1 MQSDELCCSGWVWL
15 SRQGTCQLSM
25 LVRFGQHAVGCQGS
39 RKLPE
44 RMVLGCEGLT
54 PARDVLSVQ
63 IGEQM
68 TAYMAVSFINL
79 ESSTVAGCVGL
90 CFCDVLL
97 R

>member
-44 RMVLGCEGLT
+44 RMVSGCEGLT

-63 IGEQM
+63 NWSADDGIH
-68 TAYMAVSFINL
+68 
-79 ESSTVAGCVGL
+79 GCV
-90 CFCDVLL
+90 FHKP
-97 R
+97 